1 MVAAAA
7 IYREMYGSPDNKMD
21 ASSSEEDPSSSEEN
35 KMTNIPATFQLL
47 YFIGWKPHPS
57 QVRQGQSVN
66 LIIMVM
72 HVDLIGHTPSSRVCH
87 QIFQRHLCSQREM
100 TPLTLTQIWHH

>member
-7 IYREMYGSPDNKMD
+7 IYREMYGSPDDKMD
-21 ASSSEEDPSSSEEN
+21 ASSSEED
-35 KMTNIPATFQLL
+35 KMANIPATFQLL

-57 QVRQGQSVN
+57 QVQQGQSVN

-100 TPLTLTQIWHH
+100 TPLTQIWHH